1 LQRIGVNVAEQ
12 GSRDESTGDRRAH
25 RFGTAREVRRL
36 LFTVVAYGVGVWF
49 LLVVVLPSVDS
60 QF

>member
-1 LQRIGVNVAEQ
+1 MTDQRSSDDSAPER
-12 GSRDESTGDRRAH
+12 SAP
-25 RFGTAREVRRL
+25 RFRTAREVRRL
-36 LFTVVAYGVGVWF
+36 VITVVAYGIGAWF